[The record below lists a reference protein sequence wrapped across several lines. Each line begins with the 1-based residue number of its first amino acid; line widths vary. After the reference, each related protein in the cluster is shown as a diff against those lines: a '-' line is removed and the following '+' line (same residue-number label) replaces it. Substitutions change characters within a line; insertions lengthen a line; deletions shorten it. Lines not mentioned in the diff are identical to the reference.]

1 MIDDLQQRLSLLSHT
16 ARRQRADTPPPRLLQ
31 GFVVPLAHGLMRY
44 QTMHAGLEL
53 SPRAAVSL
61 RKVA

>member
-1 MIDDLQQRLSLLSHT
+1 MRQPTASGWLFLLC
-16 ARRQRADTPPPRLLQ
+16 QRAGTPPPRLLQ